1 MWPADVET
9 VLHRRPGCMKRF
21 LIHLTLLSGLAQGSW
36 AQAVCTSDGQ
46 AAATALVERFIS
58 ADCERCWGQHEA
70 APEDRR
76 TLTLDWIVPSA
87 QGDAAALSAAALR
100 DAQERLDALAR
111 PAPAT
116 SAVHT
121 SAVIK
126 HPAYR
131 LRVAHGT
138 PVGLYVGAVM
148 ELSTS
153 LKVKPSEPLNAW
165 LLLVETVPAGSDG
178 TPVARNLVRNV
189 LISTW
194 VEPDQQ
200 PHAGEYFFRELRPL
214 NIPANARTERLRLI
228 GWLQDAQGRLL
239 TAVQSVCTEST
250 EVR

>member
-1 MWPADVET
+1 M
-9 VLHRRPGCMKRF
+9 RRF
-21 LIHLTLLSGLAQGSW
+21 LIHLALLTGLAQGGW
-36 AQAVCTSDGQ
+36 AQTVCTSDGQ
-46 AAATALVERFIS
+46 AVATTLVERFIS

-70 APEDRR
+70 APVDRLA
-76 TLTLDWIVPSA
+76 LTLDWIVPST
-87 QGDAAALSAAALR
+87 QGDVAALSVAALR

-121 SAVIK
+121 SAVIN

-138 PVGLYVGAVM
+138 PVGLYVGTVI
-148 ELSTS
+148 ELTTS
-153 LKVKPSEPLNAW
+153 QKVKPSEPLSAW

-178 TPVARNLVRNV
+178 TPVARNLVRNM
-189 LISTW
+189 LLSTW

-200 PHAGEYFFRELRPL
+200 PHPGEYLFRELRPL
-214 NIPANARTERLRLI
+214 NIAPNAKPERLRLI

-239 TAVQSVCTEST
+239 TAVQSVCVEST